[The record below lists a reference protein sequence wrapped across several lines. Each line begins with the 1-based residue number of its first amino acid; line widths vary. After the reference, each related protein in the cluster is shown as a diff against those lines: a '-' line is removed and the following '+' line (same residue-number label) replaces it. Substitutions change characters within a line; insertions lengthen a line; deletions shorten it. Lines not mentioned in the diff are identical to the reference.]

1 MPARS
6 RPAPSKSTGT
16 AGSKAT
22 IGRGNSDVAAPG
34 SGVPKSG
41 PGRPKDLGKRAAIL
55 EAAKQMFTQGGFDG
69 ASMDQIA
76 AAAGV
81 SKLTVYSH
89 YGDKEALFVAVV
101 KSHCEQQLP
110 SSLFEPMP
118 QVPLRERLLA
128 IAQAFFAMISSPA
141 AVAGHRMLCTPQ
153 LCGTALPQLFWEAG
167 PKRVQSDFATLL
179 QCRVDAGELVIAD
192 VPRAASQFFTLLKGE
207 PHAQLVFGCGDPTAG
222 VDIDAHLAATV
233 DLFLRAYATA
243 GRPDAGRAQRR

>member
-1 MPARS
+1 MTARN
-6 RPAPSKSTGT
+6 RPADPKTPGPTG
-16 AGSKAT
+16 SRAT
-22 IGRGNSDVAAPG
+22 LARTEPKPPASVSDAPK
-34 SGVPKSG
+34 PAG

-55 EAAKQMFTQGGFDG
+55 EAAKQMFTHGGFDG

-110 SSLFEPMP
+110 SSLFEPLP
-118 QVPLRERLLA
+118 QVPLRERLLT
-128 IAQAFFAMISSPA
+128 IARAFYAMISSPA

-153 LCGTALPQLFWEAG
+153 LSGTALPQLFWEAG
-167 PKRVQSDFATLL
+167 PKRVQSDFASLL
-179 QCRVDAGELVIAD
+179 QWRVAAGELAIAD

-207 PHAQLVFGCGDPTAG
+207 PHAQLVFGCCDPAAV
-222 VDIDAHLAATV
+222 VDIDAHIDATV

-243 GRPDAGRAQRR
+243 PAPR